1 MKIFAYHDSRISQ
14 ASDRITSQVDD
25 SRASHVHDSRASQI
39 HDFRASQV
47 HDSRIRRESYILK
60 QVKKFEYKGLVRPL
74 LSRFCLET
82 CETLETHYDFFISQL
97 SRTCSMNFDN
107 PTFRGCKGFT
117 EFPNNI
123 LS

>member
-25 SRASHVHDSRASQI
+25 SRASQVDDSRASQVHDSRASQI

-47 HDSRIRRESYILK
+47 HESRIRRESYILK

-74 LSRFCLET
+74 LSRFWFKDL
-82 CETLETHYDFFISQL
+82 
-97 SRTCSMNFDN
+97 
-107 PTFRGCKGFT
+107 
-117 EFPNNI
+117 
-123 LS
+123 